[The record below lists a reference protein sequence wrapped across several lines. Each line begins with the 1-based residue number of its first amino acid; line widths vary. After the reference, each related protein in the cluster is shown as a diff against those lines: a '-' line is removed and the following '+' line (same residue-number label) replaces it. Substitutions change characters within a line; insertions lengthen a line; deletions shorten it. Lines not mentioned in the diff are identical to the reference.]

1 HDVSAIVSS
10 GEDAVAAVEKMAPDL
25 VLMDIVLKGKM
36 DGIEAAKYIRKS
48 FEIPVVYLT
57 AYSDEKTL
65 KRAKKTEPFGYIMKP
80 YHEQDL
86 KTTIEMALYKHTAE
100 KRHREQKNLLRAVI
114 DGISDPILLADKKC
128 RIVLCNAAFLKL
140 LNLSMEEVLGKY
152 CFDMWHDESLKR
164 KKCHLKKVFTT
175 KKPTHVEKEHISPDG
190 THRYFDLYE
199 YPVFDESGNVIYVVE
214 ATRDITEEK
223 RAEQRILHLNGV
235 LRSIRNVNQLIA
247 RERDSKKLLQEAC
260 KILTKVRDYRLAWIG
275 TISETHKRV
284 IPVAFYGIEA
294 GYLDSVVITW
304 DDSSTGKGPTGR
316 AIKEHRSIVSQ
327 NIQADRR
334 FKPWRAEALK
344 RGYHSSAAVP
354 MISEG
359 KLYGVLNIYSSEPKA
374 FNGEEIGLLEEVAT
388 DLALALRTMHIESEQ
403 KHAHQAIQESEER
416 YRALVEFLP
425 IGIEVYVDNKIAYAN
440 PYAVKLMGAGSQDEL
455 IGKSFLD
462 FVHPDSQQL
471 VKNRVKEIKPL
482 VKLPIVE
489 EKIINLNGDI
499 LDIEVTSIKIPYKNS
514 YGILAAFSD
523 ITERKRI
530 EEALREN
537 EERFRILFQTSPD
550 AISVNR
556 LKDGIYQAVN
566 DAFVN
571 LTGYTAEE
579 VYEKSVIDLHFWV
592 NDSDRKRFIEEIISS
607 GEAKNL
613 VTPFRIKDGS
623 VRMGL
628 VSAKKIILDGSP
640 HIISFARDITEWERA
655 GEQINR
661 LASVIEQASETVVI
675 TDLDGNIQ
683 YVNPAF
689 EKTTGYSVS
698 EALGQNPRILQSGQH
713 DKAFYQELWAVITAG
728 KTWQGVFVNKRKDG
742 KLFYENAIIFPI
754 KDSAGKII
762 NFAAVKRDITAER
775 ELEEQLRQSQKLE
788 AIGQLAGGV
797 AHDFNNLLTAING
810 YSEMILMDLD
820 ENDPTRNDVY
830 EILKAG
836 KRAAELTK
844 QLLTFSRKQVIQ
856 PQTLNINTIILNY
869 YRMLRRLIGED
880 ISLELALDE
889 HVSPIRADSGQ
900 LEQILANLVLN
911 ARDAI
916 HEKGSDTATRKIT
929 IETANVFLNESYMKD
944 HVGSR
949 VGQQVLIAVSDSGI
963 GMKQKTI
970 AKIFDPFFTTKG
982 VGKGTGL
989 GLSTVYGIVKQNG
1002 ASIFVYSELGEGA
1015 SFKIYW
1021 PSVSDTIE
1029 KKIPEHIENISLEGT
1044 ETILI
1049 VEDESEVR
1057 NFAQKGLEKL
1067 KYHIFTARNGIEALE
1082 WIQKEHPSIDLL
1094 FTDVIMPGMDG
1105 KELSDRLAKILPDLK
1120 ILFASGYANNHIAH
1134 WGVLDKDVNFINKP
1148 YSITD
1153 VAYKIRKILDI
1164 NKTKK

>member
-1 HDVSAIVSS
+1 
-10 GEDAVAAVEKMAPDL
+10 
-25 VLMDIVLKGKM
+25 
-36 DGIEAAKYIRKS
+36 
-48 FEIPVVYLT
+48 
-57 AYSDEKTL
+57 
-65 KRAKKTEPFGYIMKP
+65 
-80 YHEQDL
+80 
-86 KTTIEMALYKHTAE
+86 
-100 KRHREQKNLLRAVI
+100 
-114 DGISDPILLADKKC
+114 
-128 RIVLCNAAFLKL
+128 
-140 LNLSMEEVLGKY
+140 
-152 CFDMWHDESLKR
+152 
-164 KKCHLKKVFTT
+164 
-175 KKPTHVEKEHISPDG
+175 
-190 THRYFDLYE
+190 
-199 YPVFDESGNVIYVVE
+199 
-214 ATRDITEEK
+214 
-223 RAEQRILHLNGV
+223 
-235 LRSIRNVNQLIA
+235 
-247 RERDSKKLLQEAC
+247 
-260 KILTKVRDYRLAWIG
+260 
-275 TISETHKRV
+275 
-284 IPVAFYGIEA
+284 
-294 GYLDSVVITW
+294 
-304 DDSSTGKGPTGR
+304 
-316 AIKEHRSIVSQ
+316 
-327 NIQADRR
+327 
-334 FKPWRAEALK
+334 
-344 RGYHSSAAVP
+344 
-354 MISEG
+354 
-359 KLYGVLNIYSSEPKA
+359 
-374 FNGEEIGLLEEVAT
+374 
-388 DLALALRTMHIESEQ
+388 
-403 KHAHQAIQESEER
+403 
-416 YRALVEFLP
+416 
-425 IGIEVYVDNKIAYAN
+425 
-440 PYAVKLMGAGSQDEL
+440 
-455 IGKSFLD
+455 
-462 FVHPDSQQL
+462 
-471 VKNRVKEIKPL
+471 
-482 VKLPIVE
+482 
-489 EKIINLNGDI
+489 
-499 LDIEVTSIKIPYKNS
+499 
-514 YGILAAFSD
+514 
-523 ITERKRI
+523 
-530 EEALREN
+530 
-537 EERFRILFQTSPD
+537 
-550 AISVNR
+550 
-556 LKDGIYQAVN
+556 
-566 DAFVN
+566 
-571 LTGYTAEE
+571 
-579 VYEKSVIDLHFWV
+579 
-592 NDSDRKRFIEEIISS
+592 
-607 GEAKNL
+607 
-613 VTPFRIKDGS
+613 
-623 VRMGL
+623 
-628 VSAKKIILDGSP
+628 
-640 HIISFARDITEWERA
+640 
-655 GEQINR
+655 
-661 LASVIEQASETVVI
+661 SETVVI

-1044 ETILI
+1044 ETILV

-1067 KYHIFTARNGIEALE
+1067 KSHIFTARNGIEALE